1 MSLETASID
10 LTGQRAFVTGGGR
23 GIGRA
28 IAVALAERGA
38 AVTVIARSLS
48 ELEETEAIIRSTGGE
63 GVAHAADVLDPAA
76 LEQAFAAAG
85 EVDLLVNSA
94 GVTGPVGPLPETE
107 ESDWWRTL
115 EVNLLGVMRCCRRA
129 LPGMIARGSGRI
141 INIGSNAAFLSLSP
155 DIPQASAYSVS
166 KAALIR
172 FGETLAMDVGEAGVS
187 VFTLSPGLVHTRM
200 TQPLYEKGVFPDEAW
215 TPMEQSAAFCLQLAS
230 GRGDALSGRYL
241 HAREDDLDALLAE
254 AEAIRSEDRKVLR
267 LRP

>member
-28 IAVALAERGA
+28 IAVALAEQGA
-38 AVTVIARSLS
+38 AVTVIARSPT
-48 ELEETEAIIRSTGGE
+48 ELEETEAMIRSVGGE
-63 GVAHAADVLDPAA
+63 GESHVADILDTVA
-76 LEQAFAAAG
+76 LEQAFAATG
-85 EVDLLVNSA
+85 EVDLLVNNA
-94 GVTGPVGPLPETE
+94 GITGPVGPLQETE
-107 ESDWWRTL
+107 ASDWWRTL
-115 EVNLLGVMRCCRRA
+115 EVNLLGVMRCCRRV

-155 DIPQASAYSVS
+155 DLPQASAYSVS

-172 FGETLAMDVGEAGVS
+172 FGETLASDVSGAGVS

-200 TQPLYEKGVFPDEAW
+200 TQPLHEKGIFPDEAW
-215 TPMEQSAAFCLQLAS
+215 TPIDQAAAFCLQLAS
-230 GRGDALSGRYL
+230 GRADVLSGRYL

-254 AEAIRSEDRKVLR
+254 AESICSEDRKVLR
-267 LRP
+267 LRS